1 MSGTTIETNFNDRPM
16 FDFHLPDWLYEAL
29 PYVYLI
35 AGIATIANIG
45 STLSMVSGGLLISAG
60 FYTHWMRRTHR
71 NKQKRSETD
80 RRATDRRQTLR
91 AEMNRIAVQRRAA
104 ERREADRRRG

>member
-1 MSGTTIETNFNDRPM
+1 M

-29 PYVYLI
+29 PYVYFV
-35 AGIATIANIG
+35 AGIATIAKLD

-71 NKQKRSETD
+71 NKQKRRETD
-80 RRATDRRQTLR
+80 RRATDRRKTIR
-91 AEMNRIAVQRRAA
+91 TEMNRLAS
-104 ERREADRRRG
+104 ERRESERREKERRGR